1 MRTNFR
7 NLLKPALILAVVMCC
22 FYSSFGQKYE
32 HNIGFIYVKGMRW
45 IENQKQ
51 DSVKKIIIEIDTMVA
66 VRNLLI
72 YCMQEKEEGDNARIL
87 LSMINLDVLKNI
99 MKSKEFDFYLKEYRK
114 VVAKNEKYRNKYFP
128 EYQRK

>member
-72 YCMQEKEEGDNARIL
+72 YCMQEKE
-87 LSMINLDVLKNI
+87 
-99 MKSKEFDFYLKEYRK
+99 
-114 VVAKNEKYRNKYFP
+114 
-128 EYQRK
+128 